1 MNRIVK
7 LMIVPLFL
15 LLFVVIGSICA
26 SAEPSTPDAVI
37 NSRFHLKIILFD
49 SEDTFTYIH
58 EDPSSSE
65 NPYCLYLPYSCD
77 RDRLVA
83 EFSEAWFLV
92 NNVPL
97 TSGAVTDMFHEDGV
111 YQISTPDG
119 TYPLRVVSSDWLPSV
134 FITTESG
141 NLSHIHADKA
151 NRESASI
158 SIVSQGALAVKSADI
173 QFIKGRGNSSWQSNE
188 KKSYNFKLTE
198 KHALLGMSK
207 AKKWVLTSNNMDAT
221 LMRNAMAYSLAH
233 ATAIPYTI
241 DYRWIDLYLNG
252 SYRGTYM
259 LCEKIEVG
267 KQRVNIQ
274 DLDVANEACN
284 PNYDEIINASENVG
298 CSKTKKWIAFPTE
311 PDDISGGYLL
321 ESDYQE
327 EFETHAGAFIT
338 SAGTCLVLHS
348 PEFPTQSEIKYVS
361 GLYNEFEE
369 ALFSDSGVNKKGR
382 SFLDYID
389 VDSFVDGVLLYELTQ
404 DQDHGY
410 SSWYIFLSDES
421 ERFVMGPVWD
431 FDQAFENPTMQPSY
445 ASSLAKRACGLI
457 RRSHKAMPYSFV
469 ELLCSHDSF
478 VEKMICRFP
487 DFLKAAEACR
497 FEVIIPQFDLIKK
510 SAYLDQMR
518 WHYTVDQK
526 KDLELPDYLEMR
538 FSEMAQSFQAKALEV
553 SLAKKEIIKN
563 ISFLNR
569 LLLLRPW
576 SIVLVAAT
584 IVSAFAALVIILIK
598 RRKKSNAK
606 R

>member
-1 MNRIVK
+1 MKRIIK
-7 LMIVPLFL
+7 SMIVPLFL
-15 LLFVVIGSICA
+15 LAFVVIGSICA
-26 SAEPSTPDAVI
+26 SAVPSTPDDEI
-37 NSRFHLKIILFD
+37 NSRFHLKISLFD

-58 EDPSSSE
+58 EDPSSAE
-65 NPYCLYLPYSCD
+65 NPYCLYLPYGCD
-77 RDRLVA
+77 RDHLVV
-83 EFSEAWFLV
+83 EFSEAWFFV
-92 NNVPL
+92 NDVPL
-97 TSGAVTDMFHEDGV
+97 TSGAATDAFREDGV
-111 YQISTPDG
+111 CQISTPDG

-151 NRESASI
+151 NRESGSI
-158 SIVSQGALAVKSADI
+158 SIVSQGTLSVESADVR
-173 QFIKGRGNSSWQSNE
+173 FIKGRGNSSWQSNE

-198 KHALLGMSK
+198 KRALLGMSK

-233 ATAIPYTI
+233 ATKIPNTV

-267 KQRVNIQ
+267 KQRVNIH
-274 DLDVANEACN
+274 DLDDANEACN
-284 PNYDEIINASENVG
+284 QNYDEMKTASENAG

-321 ESDYQE
+321 EYDYRE

-338 SAGTCLVLHS
+338 FAGTCMVLHS
-348 PEFPTQSEIKYVS
+348 PEYPTQSEIEYVS
-361 GLYNEFEE
+361 GLYYEFEE

-410 SSWYIFLSDES
+410 SSWYIFLPDES
-421 ERFVMGPVWD
+421 DRFVMGPVWD
-431 FDQAFENPTMQPSY
+431 FDQAFENPTTQPAY

-457 RRSHKAMPYSFV
+457 RRSSKAEPYSFV

-478 VEKMICRFP
+478 VEKMISRFP
-487 DFLKAAEACR
+487 GFLKAAKACR
-497 FEVIIPQFDLIKK
+497 SEVIIPQLDLIKT
-510 SAYLDQMR
+510 SASLDQMR

-526 KDLELPDYLEMR
+526 KDLELPDYLETR
-538 FSEMAQSFQAKALEV
+538 FSEMERSFQTIESEV
-553 SLAKKEIIKN
+553 ALAKTEVIKN
-563 ISFLNR
+563 VSFLNR
-569 LLLLRPW
+569 LILLQPW
-576 SIVLVAAT
+576 VIVLIAAA
-584 IVSAFAALVIILIK
+584 IVSAFAAAGIILVK
-598 RRKKSNAK
+598 RRKESHAK
-606 R
+606 K